1 MSSTDTQVSSPWDT
15 QVSMASARTPL
26 PIWARCSMWSAFFS
40 FLPILALGGAAAG
53 LVGYVVGVPI
63 LRLRDDFLAI
73 ATLGFGILVRV
84 LLDNSDRVSEVLG
97 GSRGFI
103 GIPKIV
109 NLEIAFFTMVF
120 LILVTRNLIFSRYGL
135 FWQCIKD
142 DELASSAFG
151 INTARM
157 KLMAFTY
164 GCVLAGVGGALY
176 AYLYSFLH
184 PSNFDFLRS
193 IDFLI
198 IVIVGGMGSI
208 TGTIYAG
215 LLWVAVIE
223 GLRIALPAEVLEFRW
238 VLIPI
243 FLIVV
248 MMWKPFRTSGA
259 KRIKIPRPGQRRMKA
274 LEVNGLRKSFGGVQ
288 AVDDLTFS
296 VEEHETLGVIGPNGA
311 GKTTLFNLISG
322 IYRPDAGKG
331 LLFRTVS
338 RPSACASPFPSR
350 YSQNISE
357 PEALQQSHRFAES
370 HCAYSRHEKLWIEL
384 CRLQKAPLLQ
394 RREGCR
400 GEGAHA
406 ARILSSSPAREK

>member
-1 MSSTDTQVSSPWDT
+1 MATQASSHWATQAYTAAYLGAVFK
-15 QVSMASARTPL
+15 VEGIL
-26 PIWARCSMWSAFFS
+26 S
-40 FLPILALGGAAAG
+40 FLPILFLGGAAAG
-53 LVGYVVGVPI
+53 IVGYAVGVPI

-84 LLDNSDRVSEVLG
+84 LLDNSDRLTEVLG

-109 NLEIAFFTMVF
+109 NLEIAFFTIVF

-142 DELASSAFG
+142 DELASTTFG

-164 GCVLAGVGGALY
+164 GCFLAGIGGALY

-223 GLRIALPAEVLEFRW
+223 GLRIGLPAQVLEFRW

-243 FLIVV
+243 FLIIV
-248 MMWKPFRTSGA
+248 MMWKPF
-259 KRIKIPRPGQRRMKA
+259 
-274 LEVNGLRKSFGGVQ
+274 
-288 AVDDLTFS
+288 
-296 VEEHETLGVIGPNGA
+296 
-311 GKTTLFNLISG
+311 
-322 IYRPDAGKG
+322 G
-331 LLFRTVS
+331 LLARK
-338 RPSACASPFPSR
+338 
-350 YSQNISE
+350 
-357 PEALQQSHRFAES
+357 ES
-370 HCAYSRHEKLWIEL
+370 KFLGL
-384 CRLQKAPLLQ
+384 DK
-394 RREGCR
+394 
-400 GEGAHA
+400 GA
-406 ARILSSSPAREK
+406 